1 MVIKDIGKKLTE
13 SLHDAADTLKTKT
26 ETVQMPDFKEMG
38 EKASQSV
45 KAAFQ
50 KKKEKSDETE
60 EVGAKYIPAVSVR
73 NALKVIYYFMA
84 ADGTIF
90 HGEEEKFDAIGSE
103 LLEDFAKAKEN
114 LVAECQSEMENVIDP
129 EDHYDVIQDCVEN
142 ALLSE
147 PATEQTMISSK
158 HLIWN
163 LLSIAYSDEEYNS
176 TEHRLL
182 KYIVR
187 KTNVDKAVFL
197 EMESSILS
205 FMAIEKERSWIKTT
219 DRPYLQIEEIVNEL
233 NKRQQSILDGVKD
246 LIML

>member
-1 MVIKDIGKKLTE
+1 MAIKDLGKKFTE
-13 SLHDAADTLKTKT
+13 SLHDAADTLKAKA

-45 KAAFQ
+45 KTAFQ

-60 EVGAKYIPAVSVR
+60 EAGAKYISAVSVR

-84 ADGTIF
+84 ADGTIY
-90 HGEEEKFDAIGSE
+90 HGEEEKFDSIGSE
-103 LLEDFAKAKEN
+103 LLENFAEAKEK
-114 LVAECQSEMENVIDP
+114 LVTECQSAMKNVIDP
-129 EDHYDVIQDCVEN
+129 EDHYDVVQDCVEN

-147 PATEQTMISSK
+147 PATEYRMISSK

-176 TEHRLL
+176 TERRLL

-197 EMESSILS
+197 EMESSIQTL
-205 FMAIEKERSWIKTT
+205 MAIEKERAWIKTT
-219 DRPYLQIEEIVNEL
+219 DRPYLQIEEIINEL
-233 NKRQQSILDGVKD
+233 NKRQQSILDSVKD